1 MRILVVEDEEE
12 IASVFRDLLI
22 EAGHAPVV
30 VPSVDAALERFEAAP
45 PDAILLNLYYYFPS
59 VSGLD
64 FLRQR
69 PARWAEVPLIAVSGF
84 PTEGQAREC
93 LRLGVLD
100 FADKRVSRDLARGL
114 IAYLEVHATGQRGG
128 EGERAGE
135 RRRSLRPP
143 LPIPVRIAGA
153 DGAESVG
160 ECVDLSLFGMK
171 IRPQGPLALDSV
183 AKLSFIPPDETVPL
197 EVLAVPVRE
206 DSDGHGFRFVSLSEA
221 TFRRLDGV
229 VRREATRQG
238 WVQGE
243 LDALVGPP
251 GVAAPKRL
259 AKDPAGGRA
268 PRAPGRAQ

>member
-22 EAGHAPVV
+22 EAGHSPVV
-30 VPSVDAALERFEAAP
+30 VPSVDAALERFGAAP
-45 PDAILLNLYYYFPS
+45 PDAILLNLYFYFPS

-100 FADKRVSRDLARGL
+100 FADKRISRDLARGL
-114 IAYLEVHATGQRGG
+114 IAYLEVRATDRRGG

-171 IRPQGPLALDSV
+171 VRPHGPLVLGSV
-183 AKLSFIPPDETVPL
+183 AKLSFVPPDETVPL

-229 VRREATRQG
+229 VRREAERQG
-238 WVQGE
+238 WVQSE
-243 LDALVGPP
+243 LDALVGPT
-251 GVAAPKRL
+251 GVAASPRP

-268 PRAPGRAQ
+268 PRASGQAQ